1 MRISDWSS
9 DVCSSD
15 LAKGEIFL
23 EIIKTADDV
32 EQPAEP
38 FALGRD
44 ELQLVALAVRS
55 IGADP
60 RDDRARGEQNIA
72 VELAAAPFA
81 VAVDQAQ
88 RRSAGQLVRQAAVDA
103 PILVVEVGGDEG
115 VGGAIAEHRIGKQAR
130 GSQRGERRG

>member
-72 VELAAAPFA
+72 VELAASPFARAEERRVGKEGVRKFSSRWAPFTLKKKNKHI
-81 VAVDQAQ
+81 
-88 RRSAGQLVRQAAVDA
+88 QLT
-103 PILVVEVGGDEG
+103 
-115 VGGAIAEHRIGKQAR
+115 
-130 GSQRGERRG
+130 